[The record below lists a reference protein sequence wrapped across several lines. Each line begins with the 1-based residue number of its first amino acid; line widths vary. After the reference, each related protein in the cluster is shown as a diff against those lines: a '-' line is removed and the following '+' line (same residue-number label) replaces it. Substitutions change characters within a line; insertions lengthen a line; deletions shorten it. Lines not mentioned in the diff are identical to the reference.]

1 MTHEVSTRSLDETNV
16 ARIDAVCMRMR
27 AACAR
32 SLGTEPLVRHAHAGD
47 QDRRAV

>member
-32 SLGTEPLVRHAHAGD
+32 SGRSPSSVTLMLGTRTVER
-47 QDRRAV
+47 